1 MEGADI
7 LKQQNARGRLIENTI
22 AVIAT
27 EGLDKTTTK
36 AIVKGTDINEA
47 YIYRFFV
54 NKDELLA
61 RAFDELDNELVFTAL
76 THVSVMCKTELDF
89 EARCWLFF
97 SQCWK
102 FLLGNRDKCLAYI
115 RYYYSPYYQ
124 KYSAAAHKER
134 FEPLVD
140 RFKEAFRTEA
150 NVWLIL
156 NHILNV
162 MLDFAI
168 KVFDGTASD
177 SDDTAEHVFRLI
189 YFSVNQYFRTSEKVT
204 KQNNQGQEK

>member
-1 MEGADI
+1 M
-7 LKQQNARGRLIENTI
+7 KQQNARGRLIENTI
-22 AVIAT
+22 SVIAA

-36 AIVKGTDINEA
+36 AIVRGTDINEA
-47 YIYRFFV
+47 YIYRFFL
-54 NKDELLA
+54 NKDELLS
-61 RAFDELDNELVFTAL
+61 RAFEELDNELLDTAM
-76 THVSVMCKTELDF
+76 TYITVMYKSDISF
-89 EARCWLFF
+89 ENRCWLFF

-124 KYSAAAHKER
+124 KYSAISHEER
-134 FEPLVD
+134 FGPLVD

-168 KVFDGTASD
+168 KVFDGTASN

-189 YFSVNQYFRTSEKVT
+189 YFSVSQYFRTSEKLTKT
-204 KQNNQGQEK
+204 KQPQE

>member
-1 MEGADI
+1 M
-7 LKQQNARGRLIENTI
+7 KQQNARGRLIENTI
-22 AVIAT
+22 TVIAS

-47 YIYRFFV
+47 YIYRFFL
-54 NKDELLA
+54 NKDELLSKV
-61 RAFDELDNELVFTAL
+61 FDDLDNELLDTAM
-76 THVSVMCKTELDF
+76 TYISIMYKTDISF
-89 EARCWLFF
+89 ENRCWLFF

-102 FLLGNRDKCLAYI
+102 FLLGNRDKCLAYV

-124 KYSAAAHKER
+124 KYSSATHKER

-140 RFKEAFRTEA
+140 KLKDAFKTEA

-156 NHILNV
+156 NHIINV

-168 KVFDGTASD
+168 KVYDGTASA

-189 YFSVNQYFRTSEKVT
+189 YFSVHQYFKTSHQITRSV
-204 KQNNQGQEK
+204 G